1 MAVTPPNPYSM
12 SDIKSKLMRPALTSH
27 FECQFNL
34 PPSVLKFYREK
45 QKAFSVNNTQK
56 NFIEIP
62 ELISLS
68 CCDATLPGST
78 LYTHDVTDYTG
89 VMEKIPYRRVYDD
102 RADFTFY
109 VDHDYEVIKFFEVW
123 MQYIVDEQYTEKDAG
138 GMKALSYSYRVNY
151 PDGKGDNKDIDTGY
165 RTSIFLKKFERDYGR
180 IQGDIYTAK
189 KSDCLTYNFIQ
200 AYPLSIMSMPVSYES
215 SQLLKCTVSFSYIRY
230 VITSENNVEIA
241 PPNPKLTQAK
251 KFGPAFGTDQQ
262 FFNGLAQQ

>member
-1 MAVTPPNPYSM
+1 MAVSPPKPYSM
-12 SDIKSKLMRPALTSH
+12 SEIKSKLMRPALTSH

-34 PPSVLKFYREK
+34 PQSVLNFYKEK
-45 QKAFSVNNTQK
+45 QKAFGSK
-56 NFIEIP
+56 EKDFREIP

-138 GMKALSYSYRVNY
+138 GMKKLNYSYRVNY
-151 PDGKGDNKDIDTGY
+151 PDGTGKEGKNINTGY

-180 IQGDIYTAK
+180 IQGDIHTTK

-200 AYPLSIMSMPVSYES
+200 AYPLGIMSMPVSYES

-230 VITSENNVEIA
+230 VITLENNNEIS

-251 KFGPAFGTDQQ
+251 KFGPAFGTDRE
-262 FFNGLAQQ
+262 FFTGLSQI